1 MWPKLPHK
9 LNSSCC
15 LVPRHSIP
23 TFLPKLLRQ
32 WWVDTIVYLSLTNGL
47 TTISCVLFQPEVDP
61 GQHTAAVSRF
71 RQVAKAVACYRP
83 PTGCGGQSQEDQN
96 ARDWGL
102 YQEGS
107 RLLGKMQGYVQGH
120 TPLETDRTCHLDY
133 SDQGFMKG
141 NATNPLMSTICEG
154 QGTSGCTIQIKKKGS
169 VSWCYDPPGGFTQH
183 FGSFWCYWLPNLK
196 WRFTWRMEF
205 PKFIFM
211 GEFLFFCRSYTLHPS
226 RNMNMLCACES
237 KILEENIHVWRGVK
251 MKSRKPVW
259 VAWTSKSLHSNSVQ
273 LALLCLALMFTCH
286 VTCSTI
292 PSAPQTAGIYY
303 NGCVQFPCFFCFSN

>member
-1 MWPKLPHK
+1 MRVSILAA
-9 LNSSCC
+9 
-15 LVPRHSIP
+15 VGTETRHSN
-23 TFLPKLLRQ
+23 FLPKLLRQ
-32 WWVDTIVYLSLTNGL
+32 WWVDTIVYLSLTSDQWVDDNQLCVVSAWSWPGTTTLQPFQDSTSRQSCGL
-47 TTISCVLFQPEVDP
+47 LS
-61 GQHTAAVSRF
+61 
-71 RQVAKAVACYRP
+71 
-83 PTGCGGQSQEDQN
+83 PTDRMWGQSQEDQN

-205 PKFIFM
+205 PKFGHHLHGWILIFLA
-211 GEFLFFCRSYTLHPS
+211 GRILYTLHGTWT
-226 RNMNMLCACES
+226 CYV
-237 KILEENIHVWRGVK
+237 HVN
-251 MKSRKPVW
+251 
-259 VAWTSKSLHSNSVQ
+259 LN
-273 LALLCLALMFTCH
+273 F
-286 VTCSTI
+286 
-292 PSAPQTAGIYY
+292 
-303 NGCVQFPCFFCFSN
+303 

>member
-1 MWPKLPHK
+1 MGWRQSVVCCFSLKLTRDNTLQPFQDSTSRQSCGLLSPTDRMW
-9 LNSSCC
+9 
-15 LVPRHSIP
+15 
-23 TFLPKLLRQ
+23 
-32 WWVDTIVYLSLTNGL
+32 
-47 TTISCVLFQPEVDP
+47 
-61 GQHTAAVSRF
+61 
-71 RQVAKAVACYRP
+71 
-83 PTGCGGQSQEDQN
+83 GQSQEDQN

-237 KILEENIHVWRGVK
+237 KILEEIFMYDGV
-251 MKSRKPVW
+251 SRWNQGSRFEWLELPKVCIQIQ
-259 VAWTSKSLHSNSVQ
+259 SS
-273 LALLCLALMFTCH
+273 
-286 VTCSTI
+286 
-292 PSAPQTAGIYY
+292 
-303 NGCVQFPCFFCFSN
+303 